1 MGSRL
6 DLQNK
11 LEEKLGSDHVY
22 FQPPASIKME
32 YTAIKFSK
40 TKKDAKYANDSRYIN
55 LTRYELIVIA
65 KKPDD
70 PVIEKL
76 LGMPYCSYDRAYK
89 IDNLYH
95 DVLTLYY

>member
-6 DLQNK
+6 ELQNK
-11 LEEKLGSDHVY
+11 LEEKLGTDHVY
-22 FQPPASIKME
+22 FQPPTSIKME

-40 TKKDAKYANDSRYIN
+40 TKKDTKYANDSKYIN

-76 LGMPYCSYDRAYK
+76 LEMSYCSYDRCYK
-89 IDNLYH
+89 QNNLYH
-95 DVLTLYY
+95 DVLIIYY